1 MKIKQIKEKFEIDV
15 GAPMPTMLSN
25 EHEIYLIFYVGEP
38 DSEWD
43 GIKVNVRNEN
53 DNGII
58 TVKFDRFAQFKF
70 GNPNDEA
77 IEGHPLYDLGLEPY
91 SIQKIIDS
99 EWIKKL
105 IKMNSI
111 HPYHMDE
118 QFEKYEHFIFFFH
131 DTCFEIVA
139 EEYSVEKNSESNMR
153 DEIQRI
159 SKLI

>member
-38 DSEWD
+38 DYEWD
-43 GIKVNVRNEN
+43 GRKVNVRNEN

-91 SIQKIIDS
+91 SIQKVIDS

-111 HPYHMDE
+111 HPYHKDE

-139 EEYSVEKNSESNMR
+139 EEYSVEKNSELNMR